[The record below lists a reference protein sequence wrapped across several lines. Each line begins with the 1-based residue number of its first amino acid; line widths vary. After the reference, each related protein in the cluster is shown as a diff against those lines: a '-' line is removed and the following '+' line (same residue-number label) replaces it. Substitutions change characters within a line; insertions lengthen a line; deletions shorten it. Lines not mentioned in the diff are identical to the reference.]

1 MDFSKMVKR
10 ICTGPIRC
18 SAVAAAFGL
27 IAVTAVSSRA
37 AELDNDGLDII
48 QLRPNFYMIAGAG
61 GNIAVDIGVDGVV
74 LANAGSEAAADRVIA
89 AIKKLTPLPVRYIID
104 TNADPEFVG
113 GNGKISKSGL
123 TIFVNALGG
132 NNGLLNAMTNGGG
145 AQILAHDSVLKR
157 MSAPTGKASAFPAE
171 SWPNEAFLFDRWY
184 IRMND
189 EPIEITYQPAAH
201 SNADSFAFFRKS
213 DVVAAGDVMDTT
225 RFPKI
230 DIANG
235 GSVQGEIAALNKLI
249 EIAIPPGPFIYEGIG
264 TYVIPGHGRACLQL
278 DVVDYRDMVVEVR
291 DAIEDMIKQGMTLDQ
306 IKAAHPAL
314 PYETE
319 YGTEE
324 GSTSEFVEA
333 VYKSLTG
340 KK

>member
-1 MDFSKMVKR
+1 MRSTKR
-10 ICTGPIRC
+10 AMPVLAHRIACWTL
-18 SAVAAAFGL
+18 AAFGL
-27 IAVTAVSSRA
+27 VAGGPFASHA
-37 AELDNDGLDII
+37 AEQGEGGLDVVQI
-48 QLRPNFYMIAGAG
+48 RPNFYMIAGAG

-74 LANAGSEAAADRVIA
+74 LANAGAESASDQVVA
-89 AIKKLTPLPVRYIID
+89 AIKKLTPLPIRTILD
-104 TNADPEFVG
+104 TNADADLVS
-113 GNGKISKSGL
+113 GNGNLSKAGL

-132 NNGLLNAMTNGGG
+132 AGLFNSFTNGGG
-145 AQILAHDSVLKR
+145 AAIMAHDSVLRK
-157 MSAPTGKASAFPAE
+157 MSAPTGKKSSFPVE
-171 SWPNEAFLFDRWY
+171 SWPTEAFLSPRSY

-189 EPIEITYQPAAH
+189 QAIEIFYQPHAH
-201 SNADSFAFFRKS
+201 SDADSLVMFRKS
-213 DVVAAGDVMDTT
+213 DVVAVGDVLDTT
-225 RFPKI
+225 RFPSI

-235 GSVQGEIAALNKLI
+235 GSVQGEIEALNKVI
-249 EIAIPPGPFIYEGIG
+249 ELAVPPGPFIYEGIG
-264 TYVIPGHGRACLQL
+264 TYVIPGHGRVCLQL

-291 DAIEDMIKQGMTLDQ
+291 DAVEDMIRRDMTLDQ

-324 GSTSEFVEA
+324 GSTSAFVEA